1 MITCTNQTALRQAID
16 TYKAHGKTIGFV
28 PTMGALH
35 AGHISLINRSTA
47 ECDATVASIFVNPVQ
62 FNNPNDLQT
71 YPRTLEADLALLE
84 KNGCDIVFVPQVE
97 DMYPEGM
104 QNLERYDF
112 GALETVMEGAF
123 RPGHFNGVAIVVK
136 RLFDLVQA
144 DKAFFGDKDFQQVAI
159 IKQLVRQCS
168 IPTQIIACPIVRE
181 PDGLA
186 MSSRNVRLTAGERTN
201 AAHISQ
207 TLFAAQKMAQT
218 YSVQEVKDFVTQSI
232 NTLPKLEVEYFD
244 IVDDTHLQS
253 VGSWNDAERI
263 VGCVAVHVG
272 TVRLI
277 DNVVLKQGD

>member
-1 MITCTNQTALRQAID
+1 MIICTNKNTLNQAID
-16 TYKAHGKTIGFV
+16 TCKAHSKTIGFV

-104 QNLERYDF
+104 QNLEQYDF

-136 RLFDLVQA
+136 RLFDLVRA

-159 IKQLVRQCS
+159 IKQLVRQCT
-168 IPTQIIACPIVRE
+168 IPIHIIACPIVRE
-181 PDGLA
+181 TDGLA
-186 MSSRNVRLTAGERTN
+186 MSSRNVRLTADERTS
-201 AAHISQ
+201 AAHISH
-207 TLFAAQKMAQT
+207 TLFAAQKMVHT
-218 YSVQEVKDFVTQSI
+218 HSVQEVKDFVIQSI
-232 NTLPKLEVEYFD
+232 NAVQALEVEYFD
-244 IVDDTHLQS
+244 IVDDTHLQP
-253 VGSWNDAERI
+253 VGSWNDAARI

-272 TVRLI
+272 AVRLI
-277 DNVVLKQGD
+277 DNVVLIN